1 MTTKAKDGLRLGG
14 VKRRQIN
21 PSKRP
26 AYKAIINLKTIR
38 LSLSGALLGVA
49 VVGIIANGGHEAI
62 GAFLGGTAVLIAKA
76 RHFI

>member
-14 VKRRQIN
+14 WKRQHFKA
-21 PSKRP
+21 PKMP
-26 AYKAIINLKTIR
+26 AQRTIMNLKTIR

-49 VVGIIANGGHEAI
+49 IVGIIANGDHQAI
-62 GAFLGGTAVLIAKA
+62 GAFLGCTAVLIAKA